1 MNLTIQYDNPKE
13 DLLTRLF
20 KVRGID
26 DNIDSFLNPK
36 FSDYWKDP
44 FLLNDMDK
52 WVDRIIKALKNNEKI
67 MIFWDYDVDWVTS
80 SYLLYK
86 FLTKFL
92 NYKKV
97 SIQYPDRVTEWY
109 GIKCN
114 HIDEIKKKW
123 VTLIITVDNWIT
135 CIQEALHA
143 KEIWVDLIITDHH
156 KDLATIPEAFAVIN
170 PQVSPNYLFKWLAWV
185 WVAFK
190 LIAAIIEKSKLD
202 KEKKTEIF
210 NYFLPIVAIWT
221 VADVVPL
228 VNENRVIVK
237 KWLELINNHNHKI
250 PSSLRWFLKFLNIKD
265 AIDTFHIWF
274 IIWPRINAWW
284 RIESPYHS
292 LNALLYSW
300 DKQLSHLQRIE
311 EINTERRKMQEESFK
326 LAEKQLDHEQK
337 IMIVSSEDLHEG
349 IVWIVAG
356 RICEKYNKPSLVAKI
371 DTEKWVIVASLRWP
385 SYFNVIEMIWQAAP
399 VLLRFGW
406 HRWAW
411 WLSTTIWHFEE
422 MLEIFKTYCNEKIKE
437 SDLEKALKIDTKIY
451 PSERWTQAIEDIER
465 LAPFGEWNQEPV
477 FLIENIKINKIDKVW
492 KKWSWHLKLHGML
505 GENKIVAMFRS
516 KWDMEDEV
524 WEWIKTNETLNII
537 WKVKKDTFNWGFFID
552 WIDIEWINFK

>member
-1 MNLTIQYDNPKE
+1 MNLTIHYDNPKE

-36 FSDYWKDP
+36 FNDYRTDP
-44 FLLNDMDK
+44 FLLNDMEK
-52 WVDRIIKALKNNEKI
+52 WVERIIKALKNNEKI
-67 MIFWDYDVDWVTS
+67 MIFWDYDVDGVTS

-114 HIDEIKKKW
+114 HIDEIKEKW
-123 VTLIITVDNWIT
+123 VSLIITVDNGIT
-135 CIQEALHA
+135 CVQEALHA

-170 PQVSPNYLFKWLAWV
+170 PQVSPNYPFKWLAWV
-185 WVAFK
+185 GVAFK
-190 LIAAIIEKSKLD
+190 VVAALMEKSKFT

-228 VNENRVIVK
+228 INENRVIVK
-237 KWLELINNHNHKI
+237 KWLELINKYNDKI
-250 PSSLRWFLKFLNIKD
+250 PSSLRWFLNFLNLKD
-265 AIDTFHIWF
+265 NVDTFHIWF
-274 IIWPRINAWW
+274 IIWPRINAGW
-284 RIESPYHS
+284 RIESPYQS

-300 DKQLSHLQRIE
+300 DKQLLHLQKIE

-326 LAEKQLDHEQK
+326 LAEKQIDPEQK
-337 IMIVSSEDLHEG
+337 IMIVSSEDLHEW
-349 IVWIVAG
+349 IVWIVAW
-356 RICEKYNKPSLVAKI
+356 RLCEKYNKPSIVAKI
-371 DTEKWVIVASLRWP
+371 DSEKWVIVASLRWP
-385 SYFNVIEMIWQAAP
+385 AYFNVIEMIWQAAP

-411 WLSTTIWHFEE
+411 WLSTTIDHFDEVIQ
-422 MLEIFKTYCNEKIKE
+422 IFKDYCNEKIKE
-437 SDLEKALKIDTKIY
+437 SDLEKTIKIDTKIY
-451 PSERWTQAIEDIER
+451 HEERWTEAIESIEK

-477 FLIENIKINKIDKVW
+477 FLIENVAIHKIEKVW
-492 KKWSWHLKLHGML
+492 KKWSWHLKLHGNL
-505 GENKIVAMFRS
+505 WDKKFVSMFRW
-516 KWDMEDEV
+516 KWEMENEV
-524 WEWIKTNETLNII
+524 AELLAANETLNII
-537 WKVKKDTFNWGFFID
+537 WKVKKDTFNGWFFID
-552 WIDIEWINFK
+552 GINFR

>member
-1 MNLTIQYDNPKE
+1 MNLTIHYDNPKE

-36 FSDYWKDP
+36 FNDYRTDP
-44 FLLNDMDK
+44 FLLNDMGK
-52 WVDRIIKALKNNEKI
+52 WVERIIKALKNNEKI
-67 MIFWDYDVDWVTS
+67 MIFWDYDVDGVTS

-114 HIDEIKKKW
+114 HIDEIKEKW
-123 VTLIITVDNWIT
+123 VSLIITVDNGIT
-135 CIQEALHA
+135 CVQEALHA

-170 PQVSPNYLFKWLAWV
+170 PQVSPNYPFKGLAGV
-185 WVAFK
+185 GVAFK
-190 LIAAIIEKSKLD
+190 VVAALMEKSKFT

-228 VNENRVIVK
+228 INENRVIVK
-237 KWLELINNHNHKI
+237 KWLELINKYNDKI
-250 PSSLRWFLKFLNIKD
+250 PSSLRWFLNFLNLKD
-265 AIDTFHIWF
+265 NVDTFHIWF
-274 IIWPRINAWW
+274 IIWPRINAGW
-284 RIESPYHS
+284 RIESPYQS

-300 DKQLSHLQRIE
+300 DKQLLHLQKIE

-326 LAEKQLDHEQK
+326 LAEKQINPEQK
-337 IMIVSSEDLHEG
+337 IMIVSSEDLHEW
-349 IVWIVAG
+349 IVWIVAW
-356 RICEKYNKPSLVAKI
+356 RLCEKYNKPSIVAKI
-371 DTEKWVIVASLRWP
+371 DSEKWVIVASLRWP
-385 SYFNVIEMIWQAAP
+385 AYFNVIEMIWQAAP

-406 HRWAW
+406 HRWAG
-411 WLSTTIWHFEE
+411 WLSTTIDHFDEVIQ
-422 MLEIFKTYCNEKIKE
+422 IFKDYCNEKIKE
-437 SDLEKALKIDTKIY
+437 SDLEKTIKIDTKIY
-451 PSERWTQAIEDIER
+451 HEERWTEAIESIEK
-465 LAPFGEWNQEPV
+465 LAPFWEWNQEPV
-477 FLIENIKINKIDKVW
+477 FLIENVAIHKIEKVW
-492 KKWSWHLKLHGML
+492 KKWSWHLKLHWNLWGQ
-505 GENKIVAMFRS
+505 KFVSMFRW
-516 KWDMEDEV
+516 KWEMENEV
-524 WEWIKTNETLNII
+524 AELLAANETLNII
-537 WKVKKDTFNWGFFID
+537 WKVKKDTFNGWFFID
-552 WIDIEWINFK
+552 GINFR

>member
-1 MNLTIQYDNPKE
+1 MNFKIHYDNPKE

-36 FSDYWKDP
+36 FNDYRTDP

-52 WVDRIIKALKNNEKI
+52 WVERILKALKNDEKI
-67 MIFWDYDVDWVTS
+67 MIFWDYDVDGVTS

-97 SIQYPDRVTEWY
+97 SIQYPDRIKEWY

-123 VTLIITVDNWIT
+123 VSLIITVDNGIT

-143 KEIWVDLIITDHH
+143 KEVWIDLIITDHH

-170 PQVSPNYLFKWLAWV
+170 PQVSPNYAFKGLAWV
-185 WVAFK
+185 GVAFK
-190 LIAAIIEKSKLD
+190 VASAIMERSNLS

-228 VNENRVIVK
+228 INENRVIVK
-237 KWLELINNHNHKI
+237 KWLELINKYNDKI
-250 PSSLRWFLKFLNIKD
+250 PSSLRWFLNFLNLKD
-265 AIDTFHIWF
+265 NVDTFHIWY
-274 IIWPRINAWW
+274 IIWPRINAGW
-284 RIESPYHS
+284 RIESPYQS

-300 DKQLSHLQRIE
+300 DKQLLHLQKIE
-311 EINTERRKMQEESFK
+311 EINTERRKMQEASFK

-337 IMIVSSEDLHEG
+337 IMIVSSEELHEW
-349 IVWIVAG
+349 IVWIVAW
-356 RICEKYNKPSLVAKI
+356 RVCEKYNKPSIVAKI
-371 DTEKWVIVASLRWP
+371 DSEKWVIVASLRWP

-399 VLLRFGW
+399 ILLRFGW

-411 WLSTTIWHFEE
+411 WLSTTIQHFEE
-422 MLEIFKTYCNEKIKE
+422 VLQIFKNYCNEKIKE
-437 SDLEKALKIDTKIY
+437 SDLEKTIKIDTRIY
-451 PSERWTQAIEDIER
+451 HEERWTECIENIEK
-465 LAPFGEWNQEPV
+465 LAPFWEWNQEPV
-477 FLIENIKINKIDKVW
+477 FLVDNVIINKIERVW
-492 KKWSWHLKLHGML
+492 KNWWSHLKLHGTL
-505 GENKIVAMFRS
+505 WDKKIVSMFRW
-516 KWDMEDEV
+516 KWEMENSVSD
-524 WEWIKTNETLNII
+524 ILNENGSLQII
-537 WKVKKDTFNWGFFID
+537 GKIKKDTFNWWFFID
-552 WIDIEWINFK
+552 WIDFR